1 MTTNNIDCVRK
12 KGKNNNNDLSL
23 LGYEF
28 TDIRFILRKI
38 SSDLD
43 QSYLKWKSNMEKV
56 K

>member
-1 MTTNNIDCVRK
+1 MITNDIDCETR
-12 KGKNNNNDLSL
+12 KGKNHNNDSSL

-43 QSYLKWKSNMEKV
+43 Q
-56 K
+56 